1 MSEPRDPHVDLP
13 STIKA
18 ITVKRAADIVV
29 SAEMRAL
36 EAQARLTA
44 ARVAWGEAM
53 GLDDP
58 GDGYEALW
66 AASRVKGS
74 GGAP

>member
-1 MSEPRDPHVDLP
+1 MSEPHDPHVDLP

-29 SAEMRAL
+29 SAEMRIA
-36 EAQARLTA
+36 EAQGARMA
-44 ARVAWGEAM
+44 ALRAWGEAV
-53 GLDDP
+53 GVDDP

-66 AASRVKGS
+66 ASCR
-74 GGAP
+74 GAL

>member
-1 MSEPRDPHVDLP
+1 MSEPHDPHVDLP

-18 ITVKRAADIVV
+18 IAVRRAEGGVV

-36 EAQARLTA
+36 EAQARLRA
-44 ARVAWGEAM
+44 ARVLWGRSM
-53 GLDDP
+53 GVEDP

-66 AASRVKGS
+66 ASRRVKGS

>member
-1 MSEPRDPHVDLP
+1 MSEPRDPPAEQDPTGQEL
-13 STIKA
+13 A
-18 ITVKRAADIVV
+18 IAYLAFIIIA
-29 SAEMRAL
+29 AEMRAL

-66 AASRVKGS
+66 ASSRVKGS

>member
-18 ITVKRAADIVV
+18 IAVRRAAGGVV
-29 SAEMRAL
+29 SAEMRIA
-36 EAQARLTA
+36 EAQGARMA
-44 ARVAWGEAM
+44 ALRAWGEAV
-53 GLDDP
+53 GVDDP

-66 AASRVKGS
+66 ASRVKGS
-74 GGAP
+74 GGAS

>member
-18 ITVKRAADIVV
+18 IAVRRAEGGVV
-29 SAEMRAL
+29 SAEMRLA
-36 EAQARLTA
+36 EAQGARMA
-44 ARVAWGEAM
+44 ALRAWGRSM
-53 GLDDP
+53 GVEDP

-66 AASRVKGS
+66 AASR
-74 GGAP
+74 GAL

>member
-1 MSEPRDPHVDLP
+1 MSEPHDPHVDLP

-29 SAEMRAL
+29 SAEMRIA
-36 EAQARLTA
+36 EAQGARMA
-44 ARVAWGEAM
+44 ALRAWGRSLGAE
-53 GLDDP
+53 DP

-66 AASRVKGS
+66 AARGQR
-74 GGAP
+74 

>member
-1 MSEPRDPHVDLP
+1 MSEPKDPHVDLP

-29 SAEMRAL
+29 SAEMRIA
-36 EAQARLTA
+36 EAQGARMA
-44 ARVAWGEAM
+44 ALRAWGEAM

-66 AASRVKGS
+66 VASRVKGS